1 MGDIAAKKRVLA
13 HDMDSMLEAYGI
25 KVSQNMTEIQ
35 GRRLA
40 LPQLAFGR
48 NSSSTVTNG
57 EWNGKNAVFKQVF
70 PTVYPR

>member
-13 HDMDSMLEAYGI
+13 HDLDPMLKAYGI
-25 KVSQNMTEIQ
+25 KVSHSMTEIQ

-48 NSSSTVTNG
+48 NSNAVAMNG
-57 EWNGKNAVFKQVF
+57 EWNGRNAVFKQVLGS
-70 PTVYPR
+70 TYPS